1 MFHFFVI
8 KSYIPHILQDHTL
21 ARAVGIP
28 VGPRSGGRLVMTL
41 MATKKSLFFYLFF
54 PSVATFSHSARIKK
68 LILQK
73 LTGEPQNLGLDTSPD
88 PVSHFGPIVAILD
101 CVCSAA

>member
-1 MFHFFVI
+1 MFYFFVI
-8 KSYIPHILQDHTL
+8 KSYIPHILQDHTV

-73 LTGEPQNLGLDTSPD
+73 LTGAPKNLDVDHFLD
-88 PVSHFGPIVAILD
+88 PVGNFEAPW
-101 CVCSAA
+101 